1 MERSLAKQREE
12 TDAAVAEAAAEAEVV
27 RQQVERL
34 RAGST
39 VHLTDSA
46 SQLQA
51 LQVKMQSTCEVDLSH
66 VFVCCNPL
74 QVEPCGC

>member
-51 LQVKMQSTCEVDLSH
+51 LQVKVQSPADV
-66 VFVCCNPL
+66 
-74 QVEPCGC
+74 